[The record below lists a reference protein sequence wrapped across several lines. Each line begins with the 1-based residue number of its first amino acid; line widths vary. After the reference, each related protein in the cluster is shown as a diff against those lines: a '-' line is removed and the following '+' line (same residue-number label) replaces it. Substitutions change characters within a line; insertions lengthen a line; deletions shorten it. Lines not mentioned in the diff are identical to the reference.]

1 MDHKDFSR
9 EERIKKVETCADLL
23 RAIYELPALKKTLSR
38 HDSEVSISATIDL

>member
-23 RAIYELPALKKTLSR
+23 KAIYELPALKKTLSR
-38 HDSEVSISATIDL
+38 HDSEVGSGSLI